1 MQPLGS
7 LTERKWLSTMICSV
21 DEWRA
26 CEEERKERE
35 RERERYTCKIHDDSI
50 YAVKA
55 A

>member
-1 MQPLGS
+1 MRPLGS
-7 LTERKWLSTMICSV
+7 LTERKWLSTMICAV
-21 DEWRA
+21 DEWQA

-35 RERERYTCKIHDDSI
+35 REREKIHDDSI